1 MFFSFWLN
9 FHSAWQSLGS
19 SSSLQMTLF
28 HLFIWLSN
36 IPLYICITSSLS
48 IHLGCLRILAI
59 VNSPSVNIGVHVSF
73 QTVFSLDICPRLELL
88 DHVVAL
94 FLVFLRILHTILYIG
109 CTNVHS
115 HKQRRRVPFSP
126 HPLQHL
132 LFVDVLMTAILT
144 NVRWYLINSCLF
156 LTFFMA
162 VGLEAFQIS

>member
-1 MFFSFWLN
+1 MYHFLDCTLSDIMWYLSFCLLHSVWWSVHVTANDIISFFL
-9 FHSAWQSLGS
+9 
-19 SSSLQMTLF
+19 
-28 HLFIWLSN
+28 WLSN
-36 IPLYICITSSLS
+36 IPFYICITSSLS
-48 IHLGCLRILAI
+48 IHLGCLCILAI

-132 LFVDVLMTAILT
+132 LFVDVLMIAILT
-144 NVRWYLINSCLF
+144 PVKR
-156 LTFFMA
+156 
-162 VGLEAFQIS
+162 